1 MPQLKPIQNFR
12 DHPLLQCDSHQSIF
26 TIEQKLYLHTEQYIR
41 RIIPVRIQRTT
52 DIGDPF
58 RELARFVF
66 IIGGNEDS
74 TNLDMV
80 DVLNLVLMCK
90 AINIDLPVSQ
100 EFEKLLK

>member
-1 MPQLKPIQNFR
+1 MTQLKPIQNFQ
-12 DHPLLQCDSHQSIF
+12 DHPQLKYNSHQSIF
-26 TIEQKLYLHTEQYIR
+26 TIEQKLYLHTEQCIR
-41 RIIPVRIQRTT
+41 RIIPIKIQRITI
-52 DIGDPF
+52 DDPF

-66 IIGGNEDS
+66 VIGGNEDS

-80 DVLNLVLMCK
+80 DVLDLVLMCK